1 LDKLN
6 PNHIHAFLTVWLA
19 FFSFSAA
26 RIKSGANANTLK
38 QAAGFILIIMRHH
51 KTYHGKNAATR
62 AKSLSIAH

>member
-19 FFSFSAA
+19 FFSFSAV
-26 RIKSGANANTLK
+26 RISSGANANSLN

-51 KTYHGKNAATR
+51 KTCHGKNAATR